1 VAIPVQYIPSGEWN
15 IFIGNSNIV
24 AQPNHG
30 GQGKIGKKEFSIM
43 LNLFGFFFE

>member
-1 VAIPVQYIPSGEWN
+1 VQYIPSGEGN
-15 IFIGNSNIV
+15 IFIGDSNIV